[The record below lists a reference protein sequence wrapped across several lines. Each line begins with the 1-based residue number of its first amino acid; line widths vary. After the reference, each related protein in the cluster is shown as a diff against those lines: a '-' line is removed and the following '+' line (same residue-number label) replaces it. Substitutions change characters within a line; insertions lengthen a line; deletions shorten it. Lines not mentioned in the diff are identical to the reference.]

1 MHVQFVSATI
11 SQLTVIMK
19 GEVLQISLL
28 LLLLKIGL
36 MSAGSAAFEV
46 LKVASE
52 CAKITLK
59 CLETY
64 SVLIR
69 HQCLNPTVECILLS
83 ERKEESS
90 CSYFQLNLL
99 YLD

>member
-1 MHVQFVSATI
+1 
-11 SQLTVIMK
+11 MK
-19 GEVLQISLL
+19 GEVLQISYL

-36 MSAGSAAFEV
+36 MSASAAFEV

-52 CAKITLK
+52 CVKITLK

>member
-36 MSAGSAAFEV
+36 MSASAAFEV
-46 LKVASE
+46 LKVPSE
-52 CAKITLK
+52 CVKIT
-59 CLETY
+59 
-64 SVLIR
+64 
-69 HQCLNPTVECILLS
+69 
-83 ERKEESS
+83 
-90 CSYFQLNLL
+90 
-99 YLD
+99 

>member
-36 MSAGSAAFEV
+36 MSASAAFEV

-52 CAKITLK
+52 CVKITFK

>member
-1 MHVQFVSATI
+1 
-11 SQLTVIMK
+11 MK

-36 MSAGSAAFEV
+36 MSASAAFEV

-52 CAKITLK
+52 CVKITLK
-59 CLETY
+59 LSYLTY

>member
-52 CAKITLK
+52 CVKIT
-59 CLETY
+59 
-64 SVLIR
+64 
-69 HQCLNPTVECILLS
+69 
-83 ERKEESS
+83 
-90 CSYFQLNLL
+90 
-99 YLD
+99 

>member
-36 MSAGSAAFEV
+36 MSASAAFEV

-52 CAKITLK
+52 CVKITLK